1 MAEQKVKKRKLKRPD
16 EFFTSPKECSAIQD
30 VKKELHEGQTGL
42 LDLGQIREQEDW
54 SFLANRVV
62 GAEGD

>member
-1 MAEQKVKKRKLKRPD
+1 MSEQKVKKFKLKRPD

-30 VKKELHEGQTGL
+30 VKKELQASQAGL

>member
-1 MAEQKVKKRKLKRPD
+1 MAEQKVKQLKLKRPD

-30 VKKELHEGQTGL
+30 VKKELHETQADL
-42 LDLGQIREQEDW
+42 RDLGQVREQENW